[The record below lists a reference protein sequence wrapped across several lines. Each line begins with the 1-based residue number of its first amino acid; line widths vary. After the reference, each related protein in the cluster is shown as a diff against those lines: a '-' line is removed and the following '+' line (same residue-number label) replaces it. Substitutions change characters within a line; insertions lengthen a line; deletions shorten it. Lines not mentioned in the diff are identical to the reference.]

1 MGHMDEPVVWG
12 VVAAVLAVA
21 ELFTLDLTAG
31 MLAVGALGGLA
42 AAALGA
48 PVLLQVVAAALVS
61 AVMLGAVRPVAR
73 HHLEV
78 RALPGPVEALVG
90 RTALVVQEVSD
101 TTGQVRLHGEV
112 WSARP
117 ALPGTVLP
125 VGSSVWVGAVVGA
138 TVTVHPATPTP
149 VLPPQES

>member
-1 MGHMDEPVVWG
+1 MDDRVVWG
-12 VVAAVLAVA
+12 AIAAVLAVA
-21 ELFTLDLTAG
+21 ELFSLDLTAG

-48 PVLLQVVAAALVS
+48 PVLLQLVVAALVA

-78 RALPGPVEALVG
+78 RGLPGPADALVG
-90 RTALVVQEVSD
+90 RTALVVQQVSD
-101 TTGQVRLHGEV
+101 TSGQVRLHGEV

-138 TVTVHPATPTP
+138 TVTVHPASPPPT
-149 VLPPQES
+149 LPPQES